1 MQRLSAIALLGA
13 LVGGCKSDEI
23 VWAGFNADDQTLIV
37 EVLPTGS
44 PKGEPI
50 SIELLSNLER
60 TVVGEAS
67 VDPGSG
73 PVGTLHWVTVD
84 VFDEFEGI
92 VGRASVEVDTEAIED
107 LDGDG
112 EVESRGEGEWDM
124 RQDSADPGAF
134 AIMLESLGRDDEQR
148 EDRFTIR
155 LWQPEDLAP
164 GVEPEE

>member
-1 MQRLSAIALLGA
+1 VRHLFAIAILGA
-13 LVGGCKSDEI
+13 SAVGCKTDEV
-23 VWAGFNADDQTLIV
+23 VWEGFNADDQTLII
-37 EVLPTGS
+37 EVLPADS

-60 TVVGEAS
+60 TVVGEATA
-67 VDPGSG
+67 DPGSG

-92 VGRASVEVDTEAIED
+92 VGRVSVEVDTEAVDD

-112 EVESRGEGEWDM
+112 EPDSRGEGEWDM

-134 AIMLESLGRDDEQR
+134 AIMLESLGDEDEER

-155 LWQPEDLAP
+155 LWQAEELAP
-164 GVEPEE
+164 GVETDE